1 MRLAGFMNEPCTVA
15 VFIIYMDDLR
25 APETQKVINEYLL
38 NIFTLIPF
46 S

>member
-1 MRLAGFMNEPCTVA
+1 MRSAGFMNEPCIVA
-15 VFIIYMDDLR
+15 VFIIYVDDLR
-25 APETQKVINEYLL
+25 APDTQKVINEYLL

>member
-1 MRLAGFMNEPCTVA
+1 MRLAGFMNEPCIVA

-25 APETQKVINEYLL
+25 APETQVINEYLL
-38 NIFTLIPF
+38 NICPLITF